1 MGQAFKV
8 ERVAV
13 VATVEIRNCNSVINI
28 HTLILMTS
36 HHSILL
42 LAAAFAL
49 TACGS
54 KEDAEAAAKAAP
66 TPGEIIAGT
75 PIAHGPEIKKVDI
88 TNPLK
93 AEWVTG
99 GKAQYDTKCMPCHR
113 LDGTKLVGP
122 GWKDVTKRRQPLWI
136 MNMICNTDFMLSQD
150 AEAQKQLELC
160 LVRMPNQNVAVE
172 DARKLLEFMRSNDG
186 EK

>member
-1 MGQAFKV
+1 MNSQAL
-8 ERVAV
+8 AL
-13 VATVEIRNCNSVINI
+13 
-28 HTLILMTS
+28 TLLTS
-36 HHSILL
+36 LL
-42 LAAAFAL
+42 LAS
-49 TACGS
+49 CGS
-54 KEDAEAAAKAAP
+54 KEEADAAAKAAP
-66 TPGEIIAGT
+66 TPGEIIANS
-75 PIAHGPEIKKVDI
+75 PVVHGPEIKKVDI
-88 TNPLK
+88 TNPLN
-93 AEWVTG
+93 AAWVTG

-122 GWKDVTKRRQPLWI
+122 GWKEVTKRRTPIWI

-172 DARKLLEFMRSNDG
+172 DARKILEFMRSNDG

>member
-1 MGQAFKV
+1 MNSQAL
-8 ERVAV
+8 AL
-13 VATVEIRNCNSVINI
+13 
-28 HTLILMTS
+28 TLLTS
-36 HHSILL
+36 LL
-42 LAAAFAL
+42 LVS
-49 TACGS
+49 CGS
-54 KEDAEAAAKAAP
+54 KEEADAAAKAAP
-66 TPGEIIAGT
+66 TPGEIIANS
-75 PIAHGPEIKKVDI
+75 PVVHGPEIKTVDI
-88 TNPLK
+88 TNPLN
-93 AEWVTG
+93 AAWVTG

-122 GWKDVTKRRQPLWI
+122 GWKEVTKRRTPIWI

-172 DARKLLEFMRSNDG
+172 DARKILEFMRSNDG